1 VALRALRSDDCHDLP
16 GVFLVAVLGLGL
28 GLNNDVA
35 VAVAVDVAVAGSP
48 FLGVP
53 RNCMT
58 LS

>member
-1 VALRALRSDDCHDLP
+1 MALRALRSDDCHDLP
-16 GVFLVAVLGLGL
+16 GFFLVAVLGLGL

-35 VAVAVDVAVAGSP
+35 GAGAVAVAGSP